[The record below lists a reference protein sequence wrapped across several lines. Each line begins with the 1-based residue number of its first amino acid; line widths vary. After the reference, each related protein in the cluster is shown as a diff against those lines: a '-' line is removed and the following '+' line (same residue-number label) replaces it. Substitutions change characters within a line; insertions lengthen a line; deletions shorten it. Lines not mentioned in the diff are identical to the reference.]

1 MDTPSEGMTT
11 ASGFPVKTTQK
22 AVTVNNQKTEILCS
36 HFADKLFVIVTQ
48 FNKMGNLIELTR
60 DAAVNDAIT
69 PSRPS
74 YSTKVLMGRDEPL
87 MHVLAKNVLG
97 KLDIKKPVML
107 ALALKDESPKTV
119 ALLSEEIKG
128 IV

>member
-1 MDTPSEGMTT
+1 MT
-11 ASGFPVKTTQK
+11 SGFPVKTKQK
-22 AVTVNNQKTEILCS
+22 AVIVNKQKTDILCS

-48 FNKMGNLIELTR
+48 FSKVGNLIELTR
-60 DAAVNDAIT
+60 DVAVDDDFT
-69 PSRPS
+69 PTRPS

-97 KLDIKKPVML
+97 KLDIKKPVLL
-107 ALALKDESPKTV
+107 ALALKDESPQTV

-128 IV
+128 MM